1 MKIARVAVLAVAIGA
16 AGGAAMLATGMLSRP
31 PEQPRAEQQ
40 APAIEMARV
49 LVAANE
55 IPQGQIVSRADLRWQ
70 DWPEE
75 AVAEIFITS
84 DNRPDALDDIEG
96 SIARFTVSSGEP
108 INEVKLVRADRGGF
122 MSAIL
127 PSGMRA
133 ISTRISPETGAGG
146 FILPNDRVDVLL
158 TRNDEQNNP
167 GAGDTFVA
175 ETVLRNVRVL
185 AIDQTIREED
195 GEQVVVGKTATLE
208 LGPDQAEVLA
218 LAEQIGEL
226 SLALRSLSDS
236 LSAGDLPETVN
247 DRRGAVRV
255 MRFGVTTQSTASR

>member
-1 MKIARVAVLAVAIGA
+1 MKIARVAVLAIAIGS
-16 AGGAAMLATGMLSRP
+16 AGGAAMLAKGMLSRE
-31 PEQPRAEQQ
+31 PEQPRTVEQ
-40 APAIEMARV
+40 APVMKMERV
-49 LVAANE
+49 LVASNE
-55 IPQGQIVSRADLRWQ
+55 IPHGHVVTRADLRWQ
-70 DWPEE
+70 DWPAE

-84 DNRPDALDDIEG
+84 GARPDALDDIAG
-96 SIARFTVSSGEP
+96 SIARSTVSSGEP

-127 PSGMRA
+127 PAGMRA

-158 TRNDEQNNP
+158 TKSDERNNP
-167 GAGDTFVA
+167 GAGDVFAT
-175 ETVLRNVRVL
+175 ETILRNVRVL

-208 LGPDQAEVLA
+208 LGPDQAEVLS
-218 LAEQIGEL
+218 LAEQSGEL

-236 LSAGDLPETVN
+236 QTAGDLPETVN

-255 MRFGVTTQSTASR
+255 VRFGVSTQSTASR